1 MSFLRRLIYGVLLS
15 VLFFLVALVVGL
27 IEHRVPAT
35 LSLIGTSVVFEA
47 QPAAVA
53 SLPLRLQ
60 PFSGALVS
68 ILGNL
73 IPIPILMFV
82 FDEILN
88 HWTWVRRRLQ
98 KAETWSKKYGKYGVW
113 VLIPLSPIL
122 GAYVCIG
129 IGYIMRWNSRLV
141 VSSVLIGMVLSSF
154 MITYGGES
162 LVRILRPYI

>member
-1 MSFLRRLIYGVLLS
+1 MSFFRRLTYGVLLS
-15 VLFFLVALVVGL
+15 VLFLLGALVVGF
-27 IEHRVPAT
+27 IEHRLPAT
-35 LSLIGTSVVFEA
+35 LSLIGTSVVLEA

-53 SLPLRLQ
+53 SLPLRLP
-60 PFSGALVS
+60 PFSGALIS

-73 IPIPILMFV
+73 IPIPILVFV

-129 IGYIMRWNSRLV
+129 VGYIMRWNSRLV
-141 VSSVLIGMVLSSF
+141 LCSVLIGMVLSSF